1 MYLGEQFNLNESDIN
16 IGGNMKKRMFALL
29 LGFYLGGVCFMGN
42 GQTIRAEEPATV
54 TSEPQGIEI
63 DPATGQLVGLVPRN
77 DCYTITRATQV
88 YLLPGTAHQPLGVL
102 KKGQPALALG
112 SRDGWYQIY
121 FRGMIGYIPG
131 DATGSYQIP
140 AAVNGVKKELLQG
153 EIKLNLLGDS
163 ITYGDKIADNNR
175 IYATLLA
182 QRCNAVKTNNYGW
195 NGSAIGGSHPDR
207 FIDRYP
213 LMDPDANLILVFGG
227 TNDYKGAGKDG
238 TPLGVMGDATPTTFY
253 GALNLLMCGL
263 KQMYPDAQ
271 IVFVTPL
278 RRVGYLRKN
287 KQGAHLNQYV
297 AAIHEMAAF
306 YGIPVIDLFEEP
318 ELDFSS
324 MQAAYLVDGLHPNE
338 KGHALIAANLYR
350 KLFLTEP

>member
-1 MYLGEQFNLNESDIN
+1 MRRGI
-16 IGGNMKKRMFALL
+16 FALL
-29 LGFYLGGVCFMGN
+29 LGFLLGGACFWGN
-42 GQTIRAEEPATV
+42 GQTIQAEETAAVP
-54 TSEPQGIEI
+54 EPQGIEI
-63 DPATGQLVGLVPRN
+63 DPATGQPVGLEA
-77 DCYTITRATQV
+77 CSTCFTISRDTQV

-102 KKGQPALALG
+102 KKGQPALAIG
-112 SRDGWYQIY
+112 KRDGWYQIY

-131 DATGSYQIP
+131 DATESYQIP
-140 AAVNGVKKELLQG
+140 ASQSVRTELLQG

-163 ITYGDKIADNNR
+163 ITYGDRVADKNR
-175 IYATLLA
+175 IYATLLG

-195 NGSAIGGSHPDR
+195 NGSAIAGIHPDK

-227 TNDYKGAGKDG
+227 TNDYEGGGKAG
-238 TPLGVMGDATPTTFY
+238 TPLGTRGEITPLTFY
-253 GALNLLMCGL
+253 GGLNMLMCGL

-318 ELDFSS
+318 ELDFAS
-324 MQAAYLVDGLHPNE
+324 MRASYLVDGLHPDE
-338 KGHALIAANLYR
+338 RGHALIAANLYR
-350 KLFLTEP
+350 KLFLMEP